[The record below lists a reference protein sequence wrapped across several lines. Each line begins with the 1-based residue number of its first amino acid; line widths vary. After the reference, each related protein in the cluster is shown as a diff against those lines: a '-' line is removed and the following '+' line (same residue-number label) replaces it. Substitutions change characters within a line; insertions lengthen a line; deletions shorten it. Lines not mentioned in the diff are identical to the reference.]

1 MRENPLLYEGEILTY
16 YRNEGCALKPK
27 QDLSSKPYYRCF
39 ICPRFRTLCGG
50 RPTRGMDLPTWCE
63 YIGDTMDYF
72 GLSIPYVAKTAGVS
86 EATVERI
93 KYRKVSQDFM
103 RGTIILVEQVV
114 LGLVGEFTCYL
125 DHDNTVAD
133 QIATLQAEIS
143 ALREDVAYW
152 KKENDRKAKIIDK
165 YLE

>member
-1 MRENPLLYEGEILTY
+1 M
-16 YRNEGCALKPK
+16 KQK

-50 RPTRGMDLPTWCE
+50 HPTRGMDLPTWCE

-72 GLSIPYVAKTAGVS
+72 GLSIPYVAQEAHVS

-103 RGTIILVEQVV
+103 RGTTRMVEQVV

-125 DHDNTVAD
+125 DTGANAEQVAKLLD
-133 QIATLQAEIS
+133 ELAA
-143 ALREDVAYW
+143 AREEVAYW
-152 KKENDRKAKIIDK
+152 RKENDRKAKIIDK
-165 YLE
+165 YLDS

>member
-1 MRENPLLYEGEILTY
+1 MKQ
-16 YRNEGCALKPK
+16 KP
-27 QDLSSKPYYRCF
+27 DITTKPYYRCF

-72 GLSIPYVAKTAGVS
+72 GLSIPYVAKEARVS

-93 KYRKVSQDFM
+93 KYSKVGQDFM
-103 RGTIILVEQVV
+103 RGTTRMVEQVV

-125 DHDNTVAD
+125 DHAPTSAD
-133 QIATLQAEIS
+133 QISALQAENA
-143 ALREDVAYW
+143 ALREEVASLN
-152 KKENDRKAKIIDK
+152 KAKDRLEKIIDK
-165 YLE
+165 YLG

>member
-1 MRENPLLYEGEILTY
+1 MKQR
-16 YRNEGCALKPK
+16 

-72 GLSIPYVAKTAGVS
+72 GLSIPYVAQEAHVS

-93 KYRKVSQDFM
+93 KYRQVGQDFM
-103 RGTIILVEQVV
+103 RGTTRLVEQVV
-114 LGLVGEFTCYL
+114 LGHVGEHTCYL
-125 DHDNTVAD
+125 DTGSNAEQVAKLLVELETARK
-133 QIATLQAEIS
+133 QI
-143 ALREDVAYW
+143 
-152 KKENDRKAKIIDK
+152 DRLEKIIDR
-165 YLE
+165 YLD

>member
-1 MRENPLLYEGEILTY
+1 M
-16 YRNEGCALKPK
+16 KQK

-50 RPTRGMDLPTWCE
+50 RPTRGMDLQTWCE

-72 GLSIPYVAKTAGVS
+72 GLSIPYVAQEAHVS

-103 RGTIILVEQVV
+103 RGTTRMVEQVV

-125 DHDNTVAD
+125 DTGANAEQVAKLLD
-133 QIATLQAEIS
+133 ELAA
-143 ALREDVAYW
+143 AREEVAYW
-152 KKENDRKAKIIDK
+152 RKENDRKAKIIDK
-165 YLE
+165 YLDS

>member
-1 MRENPLLYEGEILTY
+1 MKQR
-16 YRNEGCALKPK
+16 

-72 GLSIPYVAKTAGVS
+72 GLSIPYVAQEAHVS

-93 KYRKVSQDFM
+93 KYRRVGQDFM
-103 RGTIILVEQVV
+103 RGTTRLVEQVV
-114 LGLVGEFTCYL
+114 LGHVGEHTCYL
-125 DHDNTVAD
+125 DTGSNAEQVAKLLAELD
-133 QIATLQAEIS
+133 SARKQI
-143 ALREDVAYW
+143 
-152 KKENDRKAKIIDK
+152 DRLEKIIDR
-165 YLE
+165 YLD

>member
-1 MRENPLLYEGEILTY
+1 M
-16 YRNEGCALKPK
+16 KQK
-27 QDLSSKPYYRCF
+27 QDLSLKPYYRCF

-72 GLSIPYVAKTAGVS
+72 GLSIPHVAQEARVS

-93 KYRKVSQDFM
+93 KYRKVGQDFM
-103 RGTIILVEQVV
+103 RGTARMVEQVV

-125 DHDNTVAD
+125 DTGANAEQVAK
-133 QIATLQAEIS
+133 LLAEL
-143 ALREDVAYW
+143 AAAREEVAYW
-152 KKENDRKAKIIDK
+152 RAENDRKAKIIDK

>member
-1 MRENPLLYEGEILTY
+1 M
-16 YRNEGCALKPK
+16 KQK

-72 GLSIPYVAKTAGVS
+72 GLSIPYVAQEAHVS

-103 RGTIILVEQVV
+103 RGTTRMVEQVV

-125 DHDNTVAD
+125 DTGANAEQVAKLLD
-133 QIATLQAEIS
+133 ELAA
-143 ALREDVAYW
+143 AREEVAYW
-152 KKENDRKAKIIDK
+152 RKENDRKAKIIDK
-165 YLE
+165 YLDS

>member
-1 MRENPLLYEGEILTY
+1 M
-16 YRNEGCALKPK
+16 KQK

-50 RPTRGMDLPTWCE
+50 RPTRGMDLPEWCE

-72 GLSIPYVAKTAGVS
+72 GLSIPYVAKEARVS

-93 KYRKVSQDFM
+93 KYRKVGQDFM
-103 RGTIILVEQVV
+103 RGTTRMVEQVV

-125 DHDNTVAD
+125 DTGANAD
-133 QIATLQAEIS
+133 QVAKLLDELA
-143 ALREDVAYW
+143 AAREEVAYW
-152 KKENDRKAKIIDK
+152 RKENDRKAKIIDK
-165 YLE
+165 YFA

>member
-1 MRENPLLYEGEILTY
+1 MKT
-16 YRNEGCALKPK
+16 K

-72 GLSIPYVAKTAGVS
+72 GLSIPYVAKEARVS

-103 RGTIILVEQVV
+103 RGTTILVEQVV

-125 DHDNTVAD
+125 DTGANAEQVAKLLAELEAARK
-133 QIATLQAEIS
+133 QI
-143 ALREDVAYW
+143 
-152 KKENDRKAKIIDK
+152 DRLEKIIDK

>member
-1 MRENPLLYEGEILTY
+1 
-16 YRNEGCALKPK
+16 
-27 QDLSSKPYYRCF
+27 
-39 ICPRFRTLCGG
+39 
-50 RPTRGMDLPTWCE
+50 MDLTTWCE

-72 GLSIPYVAKTAGVS
+72 GLSIPYVAKEARVS

-125 DHDNTVAD
+125 DTGANAD
-133 QIATLQAEIS
+133 QVAKLLAELAVAKEEI
-143 ALREDVAYW
+143 AYW
-152 KKENDRKAKIIDK
+152 RKENDRKAKIIDK
-165 YLE
+165 YLGD